1 MLRRKFFKRKRRKKP
16 KKKEKKKA
24 LFLGGGA
31 LCQGFLQKILA
42 NIFYDKSFLQKP
54 AGLDLYTI

>member
-24 LFLGGGA
+24 LFLGGGE
-31 LCQGFLQKILA
+31 LCQGFLEKIFAYILDA
-42 NIFYDKSFLQKP
+42 KIFLQKP